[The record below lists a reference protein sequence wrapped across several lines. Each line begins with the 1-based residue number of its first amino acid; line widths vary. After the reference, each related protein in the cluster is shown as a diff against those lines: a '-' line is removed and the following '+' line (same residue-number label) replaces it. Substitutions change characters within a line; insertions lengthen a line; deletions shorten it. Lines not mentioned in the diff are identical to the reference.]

1 MRIPVKILAILI
13 LLIAI
18 FTVIACDKP
27 NLTAGDITS
36 STTTIYTV
44 TFDGAFSNNG
54 STTTMASPAYK
65 TVTPPATTIDA
76 LPTQPTMSGYTFG
89 GWWSSTGGGGTQFTA
104 SSSVTSDVIVYA
116 YWFKY
121 QVTFKSDSSTVYAIR
136 GTIPPSKTVD
146 ELPSSPTKTGYTFAG
161 WYTAVDGGGTQ
172 FFNSTEVTSDVIV
185 YAYWLPNTDTVYT
198 VTYDGN
204 GGSSVGAQYVI
215 QLAAT
220 PPATT
225 PPTVTVGALPTSPT
239 RLFYV
244 FTSWNTKANG
254 SGDTFTAG
262 PTGTGTPVTADI
274 TVYAQWSANSGHTV
288 TYNSGWG
295 TSVDAQYVIPPA
307 TTVGALPTS
316 PTKPCYTFGDW
327 WTATGGAGTRFDANT
342 TVTADITVYAQWT
355 WVGWVGGITP
365 STYAIGDP
373 GPSCVGKVFY
383 ITNGGKNGLE
393 AAPPGWYNGY
403 SADADPSLVWISGD
417 PDASDNQQTQTTLNG
432 NTSTAIGKGQPNSDA
447 IITQSG
453 TTASSNSAA
462 AVCEAYLG
470 GKLNGWFL
478 PSKDELAQLY
488 ANRDVTRWGGFEDR
502 YWSSSEYNTWYSWSQ
517 YFTDGIQSNTLKSYS
532 LHFRP
537 VRAF

>member
-13 LLIAI
+13 FLTAI
-18 FTVIACDKP
+18 FTVIACDKR

-36 STTTIYTV
+36 SSSTTYTV
-44 TFDGAFSNNG
+44 TFNGNFSNNG
-54 STTTMASPAYK
+54 STTTMASPASI
-65 TVTPPATTIDA
+65 TVTPPATTINA
-76 LPTQPTMSGYTFG
+76 LPTPPTMSGYTFG
-89 GWWSSTGGGGTQFTA
+89 GWWTDTSGGSGDGTQFTA
-104 SSSVTSDVIVYA
+104 STTVTSDLIVYA

-121 QVTFKSDSSTVYAIR
+121 QVTFQTDGSTVYATR
-136 GTIPPSKTVD
+136 GTVPPSTTVD
-146 ELPSSPTKTGYTFAG
+146 TFPSSPTKTGYTFAG
-161 WYTAVDGGGTQ
+161 WYESDGVTQ
-172 FFNSTEVTSDVIV
+172 FFGNTEVPSSGITV
-185 YAYWLPNTDTVYT
+185 YAKWLPNTDTVYM
-198 VTYDGN
+198 VSYDGN
-204 GGSSVGAQYVI
+204 GGTSIGTQYVI
-215 QLAAT
+215 APAA
-220 PPATT
+220 
-225 PPTVTVGALPTSPT
+225 TVGALPTPPT

-244 FTSWNTKANG
+244 FAGWNTKANG
-254 SGDTFTAG
+254 SGDTFIAS
-262 PTGTGTPVTADI
+262 TPVTANI

-316 PTKPCYTFGDW
+316 PTKPCYTFGGW
-327 WTATGGAGTRFDANT
+327 WTDKHGGGTQFSAST

-393 AAPPGWYNGY
+393 AAPPGWYNWY

-417 PDASDNQQTQTTLNG
+417 PDASGNQQTQTTLNG
-432 NTSTAIGKGQPNSDA
+432 NTSTAIGTGKANSDA

-462 AVCEAYLG
+462 AVCEAYVG
-470 GKLNGWFL
+470 GGYNDWFL

-488 ANRDVTRWGGFEDR
+488 ANQDMGQWGGFEDR

-517 YFTDGIQSNTLKSYS
+517 YFTDGTQPNTLKSSS

-537 VRAF
+537 VRTF

>member
-13 LLIAI
+13 FLTAI

-36 STTTIYTV
+36 PTTSYTV

-76 LPTQPTMSGYTFG
+76 LPTPPTMSGYTFG
-89 GWWSSTGGGGTQFTA
+89 GWWTATGGTGTQLTTSSTI
-104 SSSVTSDVIVYA
+104 TSDLIVYA

-121 QVTFKSDSSTVYAIR
+121 QVTFQTDNTTVYATR

-146 ELPSSPTKTGYTFAG
+146 YFPTSPTKTGYTFAG
-161 WYTAVDGGGTQ
+161 WYESDGVTQ
-172 FFNSTEVTSDVIV
+172 FFVNTPVTADIIV
-185 YAYWLPNTDTVYT
+185 YAKWLPNTDTVYT

-204 GGSSVGAQYVI
+204 GGTSIGAQYVT
-215 QLAAT
+215 APAST
-220 PPATT
+220 PPDA
-225 PPTVTVGALPTSPT
+225 TVGALPTPPT
-239 RLFYV
+239 KLFYI
-244 FTSWNTKANG
+244 FASWNTKADG
-254 SGDTFTAG
+254 SGDTFTAS
-262 PTGTGTPVTADI
+262 TPVTASI
-274 TVYAQWSANSGHTV
+274 TVYAQWIANAGYTV

-307 TTVGALPTS
+307 TTVGTLPTP
-316 PTKPCYTFGDW
+316 PTKPCYTFGGW
-327 WTATGGAGTRFDANT
+327 WTYKGGTGVQFSAST

-355 WVGWVGGITP
+355 WVGWPGGITP

-383 ITNGGKNGLE
+383 IDGGGSSGTNGLE
-393 AAPPGWYNGY
+393 AAPPGWYDWY
-403 SADADPSLVWISGD
+403 SADADPSLYWISGD

-432 NTSTAIGKGQPNSDA
+432 NTSTAIGTGKKNSDA

-453 TTASSNSAA
+453 TTESSNSAA
-462 AVCEAYLG
+462 KLCEDYLG
-470 GKLNGWFL
+470 GRLDKWFL

-488 ANRDVTRWGGFEDR
+488 ANRDVTRWGGFENR

-517 YFTDGIQSNTLKSYS
+517 YFTDGTQSNTLKSYS
-532 LHFRP
+532 LHVRP
-537 VRAF
+537 VRHF

>member
-295 TSVDAQYVIPPA
+295 TSVDAQICLSRPQTHSGCFCQHLLQKTMLHFLA
-307 TTVGALPTS
+307 TG
-316 PTKPCYTFGDW
+316 G
-327 WTATGGAGTRFDANT
+327 TATGGAGTRF
-342 TVTADITVYAQWT
+342 
-355 WVGWVGGITP
+355 
-365 STYAIGDP
+365 
-373 GPSCVGKVFY
+373 
-383 ITNGGKNGLE
+383 
-393 AAPPGWYNGY
+393 
-403 SADADPSLVWISGD
+403 
-417 PDASDNQQTQTTLNG
+417 
-432 NTSTAIGKGQPNSDA
+432 
-447 IITQSG
+447 
-453 TTASSNSAA
+453 
-462 AVCEAYLG
+462 
-470 GKLNGWFL
+470 
-478 PSKDELAQLY
+478 
-488 ANRDVTRWGGFEDR
+488 
-502 YWSSSEYNTWYSWSQ
+502 
-517 YFTDGIQSNTLKSYS
+517 
-532 LHFRP
+532 
-537 VRAF
+537 